1 MTKWQSAIDASYL
14 HMAAEYLK
22 QVKEYTYSRMHLQPG
37 YSVLD
42 VGCGPGIDTTALARL
57 VGSMGK
63 VVGVDYDAD
72 MITEAK
78 KKAEQVGCD
87 SWCHHLKA
95 DATSLPFEADAFDAC
110 RSERMLQHIS
120 SPTRALAEMVRVT
133 RPGGWIVALDTDW
146 GTLSIH
152 TPERELERHFTRAA
166 AEWQT
171 NGYIGRQLPAL
182 FREQQLEEI
191 TIEAHPQWVTNYTLA
206 HAGFLLE
213 NIAQHALASGF
224 LSESELQ
231 RLLESFQQLDA
242 EGAFFAHLIMVLV
255 AGRKKTSGAKDRD
268 IAE

>member
-72 MITEAK
+72 
-78 KKAEQVGCD
+78 
-87 SWCHHLKA
+87 
-95 DATSLPFEADAFDAC
+95 
-110 RSERMLQHIS
+110 
-120 SPTRALAEMVRVT
+120 
-133 RPGGWIVALDTDW
+133 
-146 GTLSIH
+146 
-152 TPERELERHFTRAA
+152 
-166 AEWQT
+166 
-171 NGYIGRQLPAL
+171 
-182 FREQQLEEI
+182 
-191 TIEAHPQWVTNYTLA
+191 TNYTLA
-206 HAGFLLE
+206 HAGLLLE

-242 EGAFFAHLIMVLV
+242 ERAFFAHLIMVLV
-255 AGRKKTSGAKDRD
+255 AGRKKTSGAKHRD
-268 IAE
+268 TAA